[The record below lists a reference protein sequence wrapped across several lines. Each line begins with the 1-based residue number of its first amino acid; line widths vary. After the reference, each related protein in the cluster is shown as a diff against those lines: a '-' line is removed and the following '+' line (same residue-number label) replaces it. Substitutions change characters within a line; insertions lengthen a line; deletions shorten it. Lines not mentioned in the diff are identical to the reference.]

1 MSIYAPLL
9 FLFLFGTLQCMVATT
24 AAISEGVHA
33 PEFCKGR
40 RGVASVP
47 SPLMLVDY
55 ISVPTLSACRYPPP
69 KPLYFPFDS
78 LYHLNPT
85 TASSLSRSIR
95 NALRLRIPPSDPFL
109 LTLCWATGHAL
120 QLQRDRSRT
129 FCFLLRGAVPR
140 TNEPEIL
147 LRGIRLWRTIW
158 AVRPIK
164 NMGRNSRVS

>member
-40 RGVASVP
+40 RGVASVQ

-69 KPLYFPFDS
+69 KPLYFRLTAPPDATATS
-78 LYHLNPT
+78 LHCCHAPPVPPRLHHRLLCL
-85 TASSLSRSIR
+85 AQSEMLSAFGFHRLIRSSSRFVG
-95 NALRLRIPPSDPFL
+95 RLVTRYSSS
-109 LTLCWATGHAL
+109 ATGRALSVSCCAAQCHARMNRKYYYAGL
-120 QLQRDRSRT
+120 DCGQSGQ
-129 FCFLLRGAVPR
+129 
-140 TNEPEIL
+140 
-147 LRGIRLWRTIW
+147 
-158 AVRPIK
+158 
-164 NMGRNSRVS
+164 